1 MNKSL
6 KGSNGMNGQVLIP
19 ESVLNETG
27 FDTKKN
33 RVPHILS
40 DAMMMSGRVETSNP
54 SFVSMPSN
62 FFLFPTSFFKMRKRE
77 SMKSFPRLFAIFSD
91 MANSA
96 KMF

>member
-40 DAMMMSGRVETSNP
+40 DPMMMTSGRVETSNP

-62 FFLFPTSFFKMRKRE
+62 FFIPNIL
-77 SMKSFPRLFAIFSD
+77 L
-91 MANSA
+91 
-96 KMF
+96 